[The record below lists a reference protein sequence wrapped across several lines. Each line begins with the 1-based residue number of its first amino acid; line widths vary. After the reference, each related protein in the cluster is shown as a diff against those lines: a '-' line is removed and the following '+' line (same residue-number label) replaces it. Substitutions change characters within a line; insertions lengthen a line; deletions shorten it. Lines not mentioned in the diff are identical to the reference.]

1 MRPRPLLLSLAL
13 IFITILAGLLIRFLR
28 VGLPEVVVKYG
39 GSVLWSLMIYWIVS
53 MLMRSSRLSLIA
65 STTAIITAIVE
76 LFKLYHT
83 PALDAF
89 RLTLPGILLLGRIFS
104 TWDILAYWLAII
116 AGVLLDRQI
125 RASRICG

>member
-13 IFITILAGLLIRFLR
+13 IFITILAGLVIRFLR

-53 MLMRSSRLSLIA
+53 MLMRSSRLSLIV

-76 LFKLYHT
+76 IFKLYHT